1 MLSKESGYTNIP
13 HCFGMCM
20 SMTVVAM
27 SLHTVEET
35 FLTLEGAMYS
45 NGNVM
50 WRRENGAD
58 GKLANKEKLM
68 CRVWTNRSYEDQNI
82 NQSTEKTAIAVTTE
96 ECEELSADLNSD

>member
-1 MLSKESGYTNIP
+1 MLCKVSGHTHIP
-13 HCFGMCM
+13 HCFGVCK
-20 SMTVVAM
+20 SMMTVAM

-35 FLTLEGAMYS
+35 SLTLEGAMYS

-68 CRVWTNRSYEDQNI
+68 CRVWTNP
-82 NQSTEKTAIAVTTE
+82 
-96 ECEELSADLNSD
+96 